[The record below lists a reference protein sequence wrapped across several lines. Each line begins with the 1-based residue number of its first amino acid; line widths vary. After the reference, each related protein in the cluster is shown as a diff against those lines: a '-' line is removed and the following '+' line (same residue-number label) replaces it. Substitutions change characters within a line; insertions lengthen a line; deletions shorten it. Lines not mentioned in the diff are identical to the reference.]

1 MQIVIDIP
9 ESIYNDLYANYNLL
23 KIDAEIDWLDAY
35 TILDRIVEGIVLPN
49 GHGRLID
56 ADALRKEILSWTVTD
71 YEPSNFID
79 EIDMADVIIEADNAE
94 SEAEAD
100 ES

>member
-23 KIDAEIDWLDAY
+23 KSDAEIDWLDAY